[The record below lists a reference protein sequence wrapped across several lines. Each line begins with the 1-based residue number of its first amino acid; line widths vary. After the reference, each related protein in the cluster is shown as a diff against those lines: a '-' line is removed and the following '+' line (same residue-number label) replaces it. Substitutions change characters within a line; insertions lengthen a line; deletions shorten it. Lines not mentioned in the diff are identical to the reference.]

1 MKVVIFIFL
10 ALLLLGCTSPP
21 AKQVYTPTQQPP
33 VSTPPKQASQVVVHI
48 SGSQFQPA
56 DITVSAGTNV
66 TWVNDDSV
74 MHTVVSDDGKFNIG
88 NLQHGDSG
96 SMVFNQV
103 GTYAYHCSI
112 HPSMKGSVT
121 VK

>member
-1 MKVVIFIFL
+1 
-10 ALLLLGCTSPP
+10 
-21 AKQVYTPTQQPP
+21 
-33 VSTPPKQASQVVVHI
+33 
-48 SGSQFQPA
+48 
-56 DITVSAGTNV
+56 
-66 TWVNDDSV
+66 